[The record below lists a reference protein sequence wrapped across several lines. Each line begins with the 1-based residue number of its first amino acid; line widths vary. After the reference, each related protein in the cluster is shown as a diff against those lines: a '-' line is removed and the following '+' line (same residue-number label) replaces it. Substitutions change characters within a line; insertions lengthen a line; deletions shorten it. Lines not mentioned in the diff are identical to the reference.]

1 MSTNL
6 YGTSCTPNLGGVQD
20 YYTKAETNSL
30 LGAKANTSTTYTRTY
45 LDAAL
50 ATIGNTLASLSASQV
65 TSAGLSAALASLQ
78 GTIESGVAATYATL
92 ADTYTRSEVDS
103 LVAGI
108 NLDPDT
114 LLRRTPAT
122 TAQNTINPGANNA
135 VALTIRGSSTNPVVS
150 EWRDNTNDR
159 IGYVTNT
166 GRVVFENKLT
176 VGRLVSDGDFSID
189 ASGRRITGVADPI
202 IGTDAVPYSTLQ
214 SYVID
219 FFEDVVRPD
228 PTTVFSLDAG
238 TY

>member
-159 IGYVTNT
+159 IGYVTNS
-166 GRVVFENKLT
+166 V
-176 VGRLVSDGDFSID
+176 
-189 ASGRRITGVADPI
+189 
-202 IGTDAVPYSTLQ
+202 
-214 SYVID
+214 
-219 FFEDVVRPD
+219 
-228 PTTVFSLDAG
+228 
-238 TY
+238 